1 MRNSFNKVL
10 VWKCP
15 ESRQFRVSWTKC
27 RTQTAATV
35 QHAKILWTSCESVRH
50 WHRHR
55 RASPHRCEHSKWRG
69 SSWYS
74 IFNEIWFCLV
84 FFCFFLL
91 RGRRNLT
98 KRHSTAADDYRYT
111 ARMLTWQSLRLF
123 SFGMPWESQVSS
135 KILRWV
141 VSCPVTKQVHLLL
154 WWWWWRLLFLLWL
167 YFWWKMITEWLLNT
181 EHRPWFSS
189 VSIGNFIQNGK
200 GKKVLINGSQSIW
213 FSKKRIIN
221 FSFDNI
227 FLAPKSSRLGLGLN
241 SSKNF
246 FF

>member
-84 FFCFFLL
+84 FFLFFFIT
-91 RGRRNLT
+91 GETKPYQTSFHSSRRLSIHRTNVNLT
-98 KRHSTAADDYRYT
+98 KPSAILFWDALRIPSLLQDSPVSCFLSSYETGSPVVVVVVVVEVVVSSLALFLMKNDYRVAFKYR
-111 ARMLTWQSLRLF
+111 ASAVILLRFHWKFYSKWQ
-123 SFGMPWESQVSS
+123 
-135 KILRWV
+135 
-141 VSCPVTKQVHLLL
+141 
-154 WWWWWRLLFLLWL
+154 
-167 YFWWKMITEWLLNT
+167 
-181 EHRPWFSS
+181 
-189 VSIGNFIQNGK
+189 
-200 GKKVLINGSQSIW
+200 GKK
-213 FSKKRIIN
+213 
-221 FSFDNI
+221 
-227 FLAPKSSRLGLGLN
+227 KSW
-241 SSKNF
+241 
-246 FF
+246 